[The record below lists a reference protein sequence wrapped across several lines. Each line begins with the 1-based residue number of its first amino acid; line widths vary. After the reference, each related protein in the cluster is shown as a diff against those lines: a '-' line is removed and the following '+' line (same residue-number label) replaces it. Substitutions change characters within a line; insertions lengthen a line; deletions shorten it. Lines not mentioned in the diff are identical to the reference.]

1 MASRHAQLPHRRSL
15 LAPSAGETY
24 VGPDEL
30 LGAAATGSGNAP
42 LIAGLVHLDADTVA
56 AAALDGMVAAQS
68 IEGLA
73 PAAAPSPAGSLD
85 PVVNQVGGAA
95 WASVWA
101 SVWTALL
108 FRSWHGG
115 PRAVGN
121 ACARQKPACL
131 TCTQFA
137 YPALPLLS
145 MPCRC

>member
-1 MASRHAQLPHRRSL
+1 M
-15 LAPSAGETY
+15 
-24 VGPDEL
+24 GPDEL
-30 LGAAATGSGNAP
+30 LGAAAAGSANAP

-101 SVWTALL
+101 SVWTASV
-108 FRSWHGG
+108 FHSWHG
-115 PRAVGN
+115 
-121 ACARQKPACL
+121 
-131 TCTQFA
+131 
-137 YPALPLLS
+137 
-145 MPCRC
+145 